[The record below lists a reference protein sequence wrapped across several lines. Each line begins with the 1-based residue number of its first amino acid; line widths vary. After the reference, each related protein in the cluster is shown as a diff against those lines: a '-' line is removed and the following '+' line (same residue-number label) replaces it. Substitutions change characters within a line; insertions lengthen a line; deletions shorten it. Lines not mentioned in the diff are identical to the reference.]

1 MRSRERLVE
10 VLRSVNGRYHGT
22 DLMND
27 FRFTA
32 DILSAP
38 NHFPLTTTKTGELI
52 NGYAKGHPSPHI
64 RELAA
69 EALHYLKEDARN
81 G

>member
-1 MRSRERLVE
+1 MRSRERLIE
-10 VLRSVNGRYHGT
+10 VLRSVNGRWHGT
-22 DLMND
+22 LLMND
-27 FRFTA
+27 FRSAA

-38 NHFPLTTTKTGELI
+38 YHLAIRSLETGELMD
-52 NGYAKGHPSPHI
+52 GYAKGHPSLHI
-64 RELAA
+64 RELAY